1 MPPKRR
7 VFVGKCVYCGVSL
20 YYNEDEDKLV
30 VGRGALDGCAH
41 RYEWPEDG
49 KEGKEDEITN

>member
-1 MPPKRR
+1 MPPRRR

-20 YYNEDEDKLV
+20 YYNEDEGRLI
-30 VGRGALDGCAH
+30 VGKGGDPDCGH

-49 KEGKEDEITN
+49 KEEEDENNS